1 MSKEPKTRIRVPR
14 ASLSTRIGSLDLS
27 KAKTY
32 ADFLRDGD
40 PDGPVPCWGAIT
52 RRFVE
57 AFTTDGERLS
67 VLDQLIAEGD
77 RRPLLLF
84 IDTSRQRPELLA
96 AMCERAAELPLT
108 VQRALVATPEAEVF
122 VENTIEMFQPAARRV
137 WDGGEETKRAERQL
151 LESRVGELMSFQYFV
166 PDTFDPRDEPTP
178 KRELADT
185 PSDGGS
191 Q

>member
-1 MSKEPKTRIRVPR
+1 MSKELTTRIRVPR
-14 ASLSTRIGSLDLS
+14 ESLSTRIGSLGLS
-27 KAKTY
+27 KAKAY

-52 RRFVE
+52 SRFVE
-57 AFTTDGERLS
+57 SFSTDKERLA
-67 VLDQLIAEGD
+67 VLDQLIEEGD

-108 VQRALVATPEAEVF
+108 VQRALVATPEAASF
-122 VENTIEMFQPAARRV
+122 VENTIDKFPPAARRL
-137 WDGGEETKRAERQL
+137 WEGGEDMKRAERQL
-151 LESRVGELMSFQYFV
+151 FESRVGELMSFQYFV
-166 PDTFDPRDEPTP
+166 PDTFDPCNEPAP
-178 KRELADT
+178 KRELSDT
-185 PSDGGS
+185 PTDGGS

>member
-1 MSKEPKTRIRVPR
+1 MIKERTTRIRVPR

-27 KAKTY
+27 KAKAY

-52 RRFVE
+52 KRFVE
-57 AFTTDGERLS
+57 AFTTDGERLA
-67 VLDQLIAEGD
+67 VLDQLIDEGD

-122 VENTIEMFQPAARRV
+122 VENTIEKFQPAARRV